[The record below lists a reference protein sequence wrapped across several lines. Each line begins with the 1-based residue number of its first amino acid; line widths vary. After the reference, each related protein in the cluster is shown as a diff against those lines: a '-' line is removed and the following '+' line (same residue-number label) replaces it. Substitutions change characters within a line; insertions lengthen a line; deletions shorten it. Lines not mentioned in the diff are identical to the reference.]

1 MHVGKKSEMEKRLV
15 GLLLDFSMCLSL
27 CAPAFAEKVQRVSA
41 DDVVEFALS
50 DGVMYIFRD
59 DN

>member
-1 MHVGKKSEMEKRLV
+1 MEKRLV
-15 GLLLDFSMCLSL
+15 GLLLVFSMCLSL